1 MELNLSKNT
10 MMLDLTK
17 AAPHLTKLRGVL
29 NWDTHPMAGKID
41 PNTGKPYEFDLD
53 CFAFLTDANGKL
65 GSSDDVVYFRNKSAY
80 NGAVVLPRDNRTGE
94 GDDDEELL
102 TDIGKVPAHIVS
114 IEHFVFLHEADIRN
128 QDFSMIAGGAFT
140 LFDQDGKLLQEYKL
154 QQFVNGT
161 ALHVGTLKRQAS
173 GGWGFQPMGEAAV
186 AGPNDVMKAF
196 V

>member
-17 AAPHLTKLRGVL
+17 AAPSLTRLQGIL
-29 NWDTHPMAGKID
+29 NWDCHPVHGASKEYG
-41 PNTGKPYEFDLD
+41 FDLD
-53 CFAFLTDANGKL
+53 VFVFCLDVNGKL
-65 GSSDDVVYFRNKSAY
+65 GSTSDVVFFNNMSAY
-80 NGAVVLPRDNRTGE
+80 NGAVVYPRDNRTGE
-94 GDDDEELL
+94 GADDEEIL
-102 TDIGKVPAHIVS
+102 TDISKIPAHIHS
-114 IEHFVFLHEADIRN
+114 IEHFVFLHEAGVRN

-140 LFDQDGKLLQEYKL
+140 LFDQDGKLIQEYKL
-154 QQFVNGT
+154 QQFANGT

-173 GGWGFQPMGEAAV
+173 GGWGFQPMGESAV